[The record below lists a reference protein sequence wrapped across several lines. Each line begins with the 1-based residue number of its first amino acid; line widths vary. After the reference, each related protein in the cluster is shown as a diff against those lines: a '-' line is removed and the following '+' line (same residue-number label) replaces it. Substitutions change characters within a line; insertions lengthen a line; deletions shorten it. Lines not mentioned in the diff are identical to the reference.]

1 MLRLKLSLLGSSGL
15 LLLSFMLLLS
25 IATGPVRLPLS
36 ESLHAL
42 LSLPSHANDLST
54 QQLIIQTIRLPRTL
68 LCISVGAIL
77 ALAGAVLQ
85 GLFRNPLADPGI
97 IGVSGGAALGAGLS
111 IVLLPAGVSLA
122 GLSIA
127 GFSLGWLSLGYTAL
141 CAFLCGML
149 TTLLVYRIGRTPFGT
164 SVNMMLLAGVAIGA
178 IAFSGLG
185 LLSYLADDQQLRD
198 LSLWQ
203 MGSLAGARWDT
214 LLLSSLTLLVLLVGF
229 YRQAPA
235 LNALLLG
242 ESEAR
247 HLGVNVERLKRRLI
261 IGCAVG
267 IGVSVSVSGMIGF
280 IGLIVPHLVRM
291 LCGPD
296 YRNLLPLSALCGA
309 ILLLLADLLARQ
321 LAAPAEIPVGIITA
335 LLGAPFFIW
344 LLIQQKRSST

>member
-15 LLLSFMLLLS
+15 LLLGFMLLLS

-42 LSLPSHANDLST
+42 LSLPSHVNDLST

-214 LLLSSLTLLVLLVGF
+214 LLLSSLTLLVLLAGF

-235 LNALLLG
+235 L
-242 ESEAR
+242 
-247 HLGVNVERLKRRLI
+247 
-261 IGCAVG
+261 
-267 IGVSVSVSGMIGF
+267 
-280 IGLIVPHLVRM
+280 
-291 LCGPD
+291 
-296 YRNLLPLSALCGA
+296 
-309 ILLLLADLLARQ
+309 
-321 LAAPAEIPVGIITA
+321 
-335 LLGAPFFIW
+335 
-344 LLIQQKRSST
+344 

>member
-149 TTLLVYRIGRTPFGT
+149 TTLLVYRIGSSPFGT

-309 ILLLLADLLARQ
+309 IVLLLADLLARQ

-344 LLIQQKRSST
+344 LLIQQKRSAV